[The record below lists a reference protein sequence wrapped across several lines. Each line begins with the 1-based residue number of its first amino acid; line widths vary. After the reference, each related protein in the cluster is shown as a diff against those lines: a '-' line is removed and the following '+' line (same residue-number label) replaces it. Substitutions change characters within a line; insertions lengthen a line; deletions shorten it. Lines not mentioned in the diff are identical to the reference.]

1 MSAARWRVADPA
13 SGEVV
18 NCKTCGNAMTEPQE
32 IMRVLEGLPVEWL
45 LRVPRRVR
53 EQVESRFERL
63 DAAREQ
69 VEQRQRDLKRTMQDA
84 LAEELNRTD
93 TMPEDLVSVA

>member
-1 MSAARWRVADPA
+1 M
-13 SGEVV
+13 
-18 NCKTCGNAMTEPQE
+18 
-32 IMRVLEGLPVEWL
+32 
-45 LRVPRRVR
+45 VR

-93 TMPEDLVSVA
+93 TMPEDLVSVADEVRIRCSR

>member
-1 MSAARWRVADPA
+1 
-13 SGEVV
+13 
-18 NCKTCGNAMTEPQE
+18 MTEPQE

-45 LRVPRRVR
+45 LRVPRMVR

-93 TMPEDLVSVA
+93 TMPEDLVSVADEVRIRCSR